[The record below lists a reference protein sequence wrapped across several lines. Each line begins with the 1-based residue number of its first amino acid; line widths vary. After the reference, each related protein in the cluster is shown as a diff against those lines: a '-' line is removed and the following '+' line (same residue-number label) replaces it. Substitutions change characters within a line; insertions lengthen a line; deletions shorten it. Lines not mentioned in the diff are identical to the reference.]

1 MRERELLLLV
11 LIVVF
16 LLGFSIGAYAYRGT
30 EDYKTKQLEKEKLKL
45 EMTKEEMKLTARN
58 QKLEQE
64 KEELQE
70 KISDLYFTSL
80 ALGSCVIALFLIF
93 AYIINNLGL

>member
-1 MRERELLLLV
+1 
-11 LIVVF
+11 
-16 LLGFSIGAYAYRGT
+16 
-30 EDYKTKQLEKEKLKL
+30 
-45 EMTKEEMKLTARN
+45 MTKEEMKLTARN